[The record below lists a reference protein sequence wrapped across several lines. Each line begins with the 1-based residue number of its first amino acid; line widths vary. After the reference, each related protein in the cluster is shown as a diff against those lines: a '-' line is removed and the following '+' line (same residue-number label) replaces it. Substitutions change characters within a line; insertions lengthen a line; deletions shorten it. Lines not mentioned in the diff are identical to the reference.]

1 MALVFLLYTAAFW
14 FVHARQKPA
23 AFISLGAAV
32 GASIGVYLYHADST
46 LGLNF

>member
-14 FVHARQKPA
+14 FIHTRRKFA
-23 AFISLGAAV
+23 AFITLGAAT
-32 GASIGVYLYHADST
+32 GASIGVFLYHADSS